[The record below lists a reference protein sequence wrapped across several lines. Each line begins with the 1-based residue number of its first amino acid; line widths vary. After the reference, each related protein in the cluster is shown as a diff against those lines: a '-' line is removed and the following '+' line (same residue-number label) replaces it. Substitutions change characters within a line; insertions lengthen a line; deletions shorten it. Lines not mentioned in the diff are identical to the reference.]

1 MTAPFTDTHCHLG
14 HIDRPLDEVLND
26 AAAAGVET
34 VIDIGMGTEESAL
47 SARRAANHAG
57 RIHACVGIHP
67 NDLEEF
73 EADPDSAMA
82 KIGELASAPG
92 VVGIGE
98 TGLDTYRDR
107 SPLELQKRAFRA
119 HIDLAK
125 QADRT
130 LVIHC
135 RDAHDRVLAVL
146 DEVGAPPTVVMHCFS
161 GDVEFARKCAERGF
175 YCSFAGNITYQKN
188 EELRRAA
195 RALPPELLLIET
207 DAPFLAPDPHR
218 GKPNHPG
225 LLPHTAQTM
234 ALERSMSLE
243 ALGEVLAYNT
253 GAAFRL

>member
-1 MTAPFTDTHCHLG
+1 VTASLTDTHCHLG
-14 HIDRPLDEVLND
+14 HIDRPLEEALND

-34 VIDIGMGTEESAL
+34 VIDIGMGTKESTI
-47 SARRAANHAG
+47 SAG
-57 RIHACVGIHP
+57 RASDHSGLIHACVGIHP

-73 EADPDSAMA
+73 EADPDGTMA
-82 KIGELASAPG
+82 TIGELASAPG

-107 SPLELQKRAFRA
+107 SPVELQERAFRA

-135 RDAHDRVLAVL
+135 RDAHHRVLAVL
-146 DEVGAPPTVVMHCFS
+146 DEVGAPSRVVMHCFS
-161 GDVEFARKCAERGF
+161 GDAEFAGRCAERGF
-175 YCSFAGNITYQKN
+175 FGSFAGNLTYRKN

-195 RALPPELLLIET
+195 RTLPPELLLIET
-207 DAPFLAPDPHR
+207 DSPFLAPDPYR

-225 LLPHTAQTM
+225 LLPHTAQTL
-234 ALERSMSLE
+234 ASERSMSLK
-243 ALGEVLAYNT
+243 ALSEVLADNT
-253 GAAFRL
+253 RAAFGL